1 MANGVSTKLLTEQNR
16 RKKKAGNEQ
25 NLVHDMKYINL
36 QMKNK
41 EQTKTNLLTRNM
53 KIKTLKL
60 KIRNNWKQPKN

>member
-25 NLVHDMKYINL
+25 NLVHYMKYINL

-60 KIRNNWKQPKN
+60 KIRNN